1 MPKVINFLT
10 IALKLI
16 QNWHNIILYNSNH
29 HYEIYTYR

>member
-16 QNWHNIILYNSNH
+16 KNWHNKIYNSNH
-29 HYEIYTYR
+29 QYEIYAYR